1 MTSGAYQGPL
11 PVKQPESDFYWEKAQ
26 AHELWLRRCNACEH
40 AYFYPRDF
48 CPDCGS
54 RDVSWV
60 QASGRGTL
68 HTFAIVHRAPV
79 PAFRD
84 HVPFVVAM
92 VDLEEGARVPTNLV
106 GVEPGSLRT
115 SGSAWRLR
123 SPSQTSPTRSRCR
136 CSGPREVGV
145 AGAATP

>member
-26 AHELWLRRCNACEH
+26 AHELWLRRCNACER

-48 CPDCGS
+48 CPDCGT

-92 VDLEEGARVPTNLV
+92 VDLEEGARIPTNLV
-106 GVEPGSLRT
+106 GVEPDPAHIRVGM
-115 SGSAWRLR
+115 AV
-123 SPSQTSPTRSRCR
+123 
-136 CSGPREVGV
+136 EVAFADV
-145 AGAATP
+145 TDEITLPVFRPA

>member
-26 AHELWLRRCNACEH
+26 AHELWLRRCNACGQ

-48 CPDCGS
+48 CPVCGS
-54 RDVSWV
+54 RDVAWV
-60 QASGRGTL
+60 QASGKGTL

-79 PAFRD
+79 PALRD

-92 VDLEEGARVPTNLV
+92 VDLEEGARIPTNLI
-106 GVEPGSLRT
+106 GVEPDPAHIKVGM
-115 SGSAWRLR
+115 AV
-123 SPSQTSPTRSRCR
+123 
-136 CSGPREVGV
+136 EVAFADV
-145 AGAATP
+145 TEEITLPVFRPA

>member
-1 MTSGAYQGPL
+1 MADGYQGPL

-26 AHELWLRRCNACEH
+26 AHELWVRKCNDCDK

-48 CPDCGS
+48 CPTCGS
-54 RDVSWV
+54 RNVEWI

-84 HVPFVVAM
+84 RVPFVVAL
-92 VDLEEGARVPTNLV
+92 VDLDEGARMPTNLI
-106 GVEPGSLRT
+106 GVEPD
-115 SGSAWRLR
+115 
-123 SPSQTSPTRSRCR
+123 PSHIQVGMPV
-136 CSGPREVGV
+136 EV
-145 AGAATP
+145 AFEDLTDEITLPMFRPAC

>member
-1 MTSGAYQGPL
+1 MTTEAYRGPL

-26 AHELWLRRCNACEH
+26 AHELWLRRCNACER

-48 CPDCGS
+48 CPNCGS
-54 RDVSWV
+54 RDVSWI
-60 QASGRGTL
+60 QATGRGTL

-92 VDLEEGARVPTNLV
+92 VDLEEGPRIPTNLV
-106 GVEPGSLRT
+106 DVEPDPEHIHVDM
-115 SGSAWRLR
+115 AV
-123 SPSQTSPTRSRCR
+123 
-136 CSGPREVGV
+136 EVAFADV
-145 AGAATP
+145 TDEITLPVFRPA

>member
-1 MTSGAYQGPL
+1 MTSDAYRGPL

-26 AHELWLRRCNACEH
+26 AHEFWLRRCNACEQ

-48 CPDCGS
+48 CPNCGS
-54 RDVSWV
+54 RDVSWI
-60 QASGRGTL
+60 QASGKGTL

-92 VDLEEGARVPTNLV
+92 VDLEEGPRIPTNLV
-106 GVEPGSLRT
+106 DVEPDPEHIHVGM
-115 SGSAWRLR
+115 AV
-123 SPSQTSPTRSRCR
+123 
-136 CSGPREVGV
+136 EVAFADV
-145 AGAATP
+145 TDEITLPVFRPA

>member
-60 QASGRGTL
+60 QASGKGTL

-92 VDLEEGARVPTNLV
+92 VDLEEGPRIPTNLV
-106 GVEPGSLRT
+106 DVEPDPAHIHVGM
-115 SGSAWRLR
+115 
-123 SPSQTSPTRSRCR
+123 PV
-136 CSGPREVGV
+136 EVAFADLTDEITLPV
-145 AGAATP
+145 FRPA

>member
-48 CPDCGS
+48 CPDCGT

-68 HTFAIVHRAPV
+68 HTFAIIHRAPV

-92 VDLEEGARVPTNLV
+92 VDLEEGARIPTNLV
-106 GVEPGSLRT
+106 GVEPDPANIHVGMPL
-115 SGSAWRLR
+115 
-123 SPSQTSPTRSRCR
+123 
-136 CSGPREVGV
+136 EVAFADV
-145 AGAATP
+145 TDEITLPMFRPA

>member
-1 MTSGAYQGPL
+1 MTSDAYQGPL

-60 QASGRGTL
+60 RASGRGTL

-84 HVPFVVAM
+84 RVPFVVAM
-92 VDLEEGARVPTNLV
+92 VDLEEGGRIPTNLV
-106 GVEPGSLRT
+106 DVEPDPEHIKVGMAVEVAFLDLTDEISLPVFRP
-115 SGSAWRLR
+115 A
-123 SPSQTSPTRSRCR
+123 
-136 CSGPREVGV
+136 
-145 AGAATP
+145 

>member
-26 AHELWLRRCNACEH
+26 AHELWLRRCNACEF

-48 CPDCGS
+48 CPHCGS
-54 RDVSWV
+54 RDVSWI

-92 VDLEEGARVPTNLV
+92 VDLEEGARIPTNLI
-106 GVEPGSLRT
+106 GVEPDPAHIHVGM
-115 SGSAWRLR
+115 
-123 SPSQTSPTRSRCR
+123 PV
-136 CSGPREVGV
+136 EVDFADV
-145 AGAATP
+145 TDDITLPVFRPA

>member
-26 AHELWLRRCNACEH
+26 AHELWLRRCNACGQS
-40 AYFYPRDF
+40 YFYPRDF
-48 CPDCGS
+48 CPNCGS
-54 RDVSWV
+54 RDVSWAR
-60 QASGRGTL
+60 ASGKGTL

-92 VDLEEGARVPTNLV
+92 VDLEEGARIPTNLV
-106 GVEPGSLRT
+106 GVEPD
-115 SGSAWRLR
+115 
-123 SPSQTSPTRSRCR
+123 PEHI
-136 CSGPREVGV
+136 EVGMAVEV
-145 AGAATP
+145 AFADGTDEVTLPVFRPV

>member
-1 MTSGAYQGPL
+1 MTTDAYRGPL

-26 AHELWLRRCNACEH
+26 AHELWLRRCNACER

-48 CPDCGS
+48 CPNCGS
-54 RDVSWV
+54 RDVSWI
-60 QASGRGTL
+60 QATGRGTL

-92 VDLEEGARVPTNLV
+92 VDLEEGPRIPTNLV
-106 GVEPGSLRT
+106 DVEPDPEHIHVDT
-115 SGSAWRLR
+115 AV
-123 SPSQTSPTRSRCR
+123 
-136 CSGPREVGV
+136 EVAFADV
-145 AGAATP
+145 TDEITLPVFRPA